1 MKILI
6 VLSFAII
13 SLTYLFTSLLQHIM
27 FLTPSGRFE
36 TNTKICL
43 SFSAYHPELW
53 QPAWGIRLILEA
65 LISFLP
71 TPADGAIG
79 ALDWSA
85 KERQRLAKKSVEWC
99 CPNCGPIKNLIPEE
113 KPKEGM
119 GDESETK
126 KKSRFAKEIE
136 QLQAMQMQQHKKEEN
151 EDEKE
156 GAESSQKKKDPQ
168 LKSDDEN
175 IESKSPTNAKDGT
188 GSSESS
194 NTKDG
199 ASAKKSVSSGNEQD
213 ETAHQATEGTQPVA
227 SSTFAETEE
236 TPDSDEEEEIV
247 FVHPQ
252 RDSKR
257 MMEEF
262 QKLKAAVNDNGIDI
276 DECEAVQ
283 ASDDPGS
290 EIVED
295 EGPAMV
301 THPHQVE
308 TDYPPAVSSGVWW
321 MMDPL
326 LQLIIVVLS
335 AICYILLRKVHALAE
350 ELQSLEP

>member
-113 KPKEGM
+113 KPKEEGQ
-119 GDESETK
+119 GDESQTK
-126 KKSRFAKEIE
+126 TKSRFAKEIE

-168 LKSDDEN
+168 LKSDDGK
-175 IESKSPTNAKDGT
+175 IESKSPTNAKGGT
-188 GSSESS
+188 GPSES

-199 ASAKKSVSSGNEQD
+199 ASAKKSVSSSNEQG

-236 TPDSDEEEEIV
+236 TPDSEEEEEIV

-257 MMEEF
+257 LKEEL
-262 QKLKAAVNDNGIDI
+262 QKLKEALNDNGTDI

-283 ASDDPGS
+283 ASDDPAS
-290 EIVED
+290 EI
-295 EGPAMV
+295 
-301 THPHQVE
+301 
-308 TDYPPAVSSGVWW
+308 
-321 MMDPL
+321 
-326 LQLIIVVLS
+326 I
-335 AICYILLRKVHALAE
+335 
-350 ELQSLEP
+350 